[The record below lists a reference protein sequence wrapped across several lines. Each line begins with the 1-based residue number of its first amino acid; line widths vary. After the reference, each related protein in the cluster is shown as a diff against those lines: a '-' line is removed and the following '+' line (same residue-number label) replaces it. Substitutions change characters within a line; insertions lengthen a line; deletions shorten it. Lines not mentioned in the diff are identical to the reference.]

1 MQESRLPT
9 DDTVKLPILSEDAT
23 VTLPVLAADATV
35 VLPIMGDGPTVV
47 LPNVAA
53 AIAESH
59 GTPDEAG
66 ESGLAGGA
74 TRGFL
79 WTMLSFGGNK
89 FVILALTALLARLL
103 LPEDFGLVTAGLTI
117 ITFFDAA
124 LDLGVGYALVY
135 EQQRG
140 IDERVRLASGLNL
153 LLSASICAIGIACS
167 PLIAALFGER
177 GHTLLFA
184 TLFLY
189 PLFRGASQVND
200 AVLKRD
206 MMFRRRTIA
215 DLVRAGVRV
224 AVSVPLALVGT
235 GAWSI
240 ALGIIA
246 SEAACTILMWSLV
259 PIRPDFRLRWS
270 RVKSLV
276 SFGGAVTGVRVLGSF
291 RSSVDYLFVG
301 SVLGASALGYYG
313 MGYRLPELVIANVL
327 WIFTTVAFPVYA
339 RAKAGGIER
348 LSAAMLRATRLVAL
362 FGLAAGVMLAVLA
375 PLAIPVVFSA
385 EWNVAIVPMALVSLA
400 LGCQSI
406 GWASGDVFSALG
418 RPGLL
423 LALDVPATIAVVVAF
438 GVAAPHGIIAVAA
451 VHIGFES
458 VYAIIR
464 VTMAIR
470 VTGVS
475 VGSMAMALGPGFA
488 TGAAVALVGLPLR
501 SVLPTG
507 SFWSLLVLVVACGS
521 TAVAVG
527 VLTARREV
535 LGVIGSVRNRGAAN
549 SPAPAV

>member
-1 MQESRLPT
+1 MAEPRVPA
-9 DDTVKLPILSEDAT
+9 D
-23 VTLPVLAADATV
+23 VTAELRVVSADVTMELPVV
-35 VLPIMGDGPTVV
+35 PVE
-47 LPNVAA
+47 VAGSSQA
-53 AIAESH
+53 
-59 GTPDEAG
+59 PDEP
-66 ESGLAGGA
+66 SLAGRA

-79 WTMLSFGGNK
+79 WTTLSWGGNK

-140 IDERVRLASGLNL
+140 INERVRLASGLNL
-153 LLSASICAIGIACS
+153 VLSASICVVGILCS

-177 GHTLLFA
+177 GHTALFA

-206 MMFRRRTIA
+206 MLFRRRTIA

-224 AVSVPLALVGT
+224 AVSVPLALTGT

-246 SEAACTILMWSLV
+246 GEAACMLLMWSLV

-270 RVKSLV
+270 RIKSLV

-301 SVLGASALGYYG
+301 SVLGAAALGYYG

-339 RAKAGGIER
+339 KAKVDGIER
-348 LSAAMLRATRLVAL
+348 LRAVMLRATRLVAL
-362 FGLAAGVMLAVLA
+362 FGLAAGVTLAVLA
-375 PLAIPVVFSA
+375 PQAVPVIFSA
-385 EWNVAIVPMALVSLA
+385 EWNVSIVPMALVSLA

-423 LALDVPATIAVVVAF
+423 LMLDIPATIAVAIAF

-464 VTMAIR
+464 VVMAIR
-470 VTGVS
+470 ITGVS
-475 VGSMAMALGPGFA
+475 VASMALALAPGFA
-488 TGAAVALVGLPLR
+488 TAAAVALVGFPLGA
-501 SVLPTG
+501 VLPGG
-507 SFWSLLVLVVACGS
+507 SVWSLLILVIACGS
-521 TAVAVG
+521 TAAAVG
-527 VLTARREV
+527 ALTARREV
-535 LGVIGSVRNRGAAN
+535 LAVLGSVRNRGAVN
-549 SPAPAV
+549 RPVPVV